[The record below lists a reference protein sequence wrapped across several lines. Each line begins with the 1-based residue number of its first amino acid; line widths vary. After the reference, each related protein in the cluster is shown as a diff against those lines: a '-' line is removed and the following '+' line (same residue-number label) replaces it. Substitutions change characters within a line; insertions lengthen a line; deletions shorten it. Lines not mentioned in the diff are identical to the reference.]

1 MGREEFQRQVDD
13 QITASEEAIKK
24 NAELND
30 KLLKLK
36 IDIGEA
42 EPRPLVAGVAKYYT
56 PEEIMGKTIVV
67 VSNLQ
72 PATIRGAESRGMLL
86 AAKFGKE
93 LRLVTVDGD
102 VPAGADIG

>member
-1 MGREEFQRQVDD
+1 MQSEAQ
-13 QITASEEAIKK
+13 TAKVVA
-24 NAELND
+24 AEKLEGAD

-36 IDIGEA
+36 IDIGEP
-42 EPRPLVAGVAKYYT
+42 EVRPLVAGVAKYYT

-102 VPAGADIG
+102 VPAGAEIG

>member
-1 MGREEFQRQVDD
+1 MELSAQCNLHFIQAVASVDIETSGNHREVVHHVEQNIVRKLSAMEHRKASHTVSMPVRDD
-13 QITASEEAIKK
+13 
-24 NAELND
+24 NAER
-30 KLLKLK
+30 
-36 IDIGEA
+36 I
-42 EPRPLVAGVAKYYT
+42 
-56 PEEIMGKTIVV
+56 

>member
-1 MGREEFQRQVDD
+1 MYCKVKLK
-13 QITASEEAIKK
+13 TAKVVA
-24 NAELND
+24 AEKLEGAD

-42 EPRPLVAGVAKYYT
+42 EVRPLVAGVAKYYT